1 MRRSLVGSEMC
12 IRDSSTDVLDLGINS
27 SQNNLLIT
35 KDAQSALQLIEYF
48 DGDPNF
54 VLLENSE
61 LLPYDFFSM
70 APIIRAKRIAA
81 LSSLLKRKGVTLI
94 SSINTILSPLP
105 HPSHI
110 SPINNLSVNDQFNP
124 EKIIQEITDYGY
136 VREDFVSEPG
146 QYALRGSIMDIFLT
160 SGKNPIRIEFFD
172 NAIESIRT
180 FNPESQI
187 ADEKIDSLNFLPSF
201 EYPLNPEAAEIFKQ
215 EWRKNFDIFEN
226 DSEIFTKVMSL
237 RPAEGVEIYLPLFY
251 KQKTSILSYLNHIDE
266 ICVQKHTD
274 IKAYAF
280 EDLIKE
286 RYEEY
291 RYDLRRPLLAPED
304 LFLNFLQL
312 SEFINKDK
320 SFDFDQPNISET
332 TENSIELARN
342 EKADISS
349 SKMPDPGDLVVH
361 LSHGIGR
368 FVGLKQ
374 LNTFVGT
381 SDCLE
386 ISYKDDSKVFV
397 PIENMDLVSKYFGP
411 DDRDIDSLNSKKW
424 KKRKDKALKQT
435 FDTAAELLE
444 VQAKRN
450 GRVGFAF
457 DIDEKEFSS
466 FVSKFPYEETYD
478 QKKTIEEVTTD
489 MQSQQPM
496 DRLICGEVGFGKTEV
511 AMRAAFIAA
520 LNNKQTCILVPTTL
534 LASQHFA
541 SFEKRFQD
549 SGISIAA
556 LSRNI
561 NIKEKEKLLQG
572 LGSGE
577 IDIVIGT
584 HALLQG
590 NIKFKD
596 LGLLIIDEEHRFG
609 VRQKE
614 KIKTLKEE
622 VEILSLSATPIP
634 RSLNFALSELK
645 DLSIIATAP
654 DDRLPVKTF
663 TYSFNENLIHE
674 AIQREILRGGQTYY
688 LCNDLTL
695 IQDRRLRLKEKF
707 EDLVIEIVHGQLK
720 PKVIEEIMLKFNSGL
735 IDVLVCSTIIESG
748 IDVSNANTLIVEDA
762 DKFGLSQLHQ
772 LRGRVGRSE
781 KQAYAYFLRSK
792 NIVNKKNADKRFD
805 ALMSADSLSA
815 GFLLALK
822 DLEIRGA
829 GEILGSNQSGVFESI
844 GLELYTRMIK
854 KASEFI
860 KSGEMD
866 FQSLDESPEINI
878 NVNCFIP
885 EDYLPDI
892 NVRLL
897 MYNKIAL
904 AETNEELKNIQIEMI
919 NRFGLLPNELKNFFL
934 QAELKIAAENFSIK
948 KINFNKNKIS
958 ISYKNEELNTSLFND
973 DKLEDKVKMTMD
985 VMQAINK
992 NVS

>member
-1 MRRSLVGSEMC
+1 MVK
-12 IRDSSTDVLDLGINS
+12 IITSSADVLDLGINS

-54 VLLENSE
+54 ILLENSE

-172 NAIESIRT
+172 NTIESIRT

-187 ADEKIDSLNFLPSF
+187 ADEKIDSLNLLPSF

-266 ICVQKHTD
+266 IYVQKHTD
-274 IKAYAF
+274 IKAKAF
-280 EDLIKE
+280 EELIKE

-291 RYDLRRPLLAPED
+291 RYDLRRPLLAPEN
-304 LFLNFLQL
+304 LFLNFTQL
-312 SEFINKDK
+312 LEFINKDV

-457 DIDEKEFSS
+457 DIDEEEFSS

-478 QKKTIEEVTTD
+478 QKKTIEEVTID
-489 MQSQQPM
+489 MQSQKPM

-561 NIKEKEKLLQG
+561 TLKEKEKLLQD

-590 NIKFKD
+590 NIRFND

-674 AIQREILRGGQTYY
+674 AIQREILRGGQVYY

-707 EDLVIEIVHGQLK
+707 EDLVIEIVHGKLK

-985 VMQAINK
+985 VMQAINQ
-992 NVS
+992 NAS

>member
-1 MRRSLVGSEMC
+1 MVK
-12 IRDSSTDVLDLGINS
+12 IITSSADVLDLGINS
-27 SQNNLLIT
+27 SQNNLLVT
-35 KDAQSALQLIEYF
+35 KDAQSAVKLFSYF
-48 DGDPNF
+48 EDNADF
-54 VLLENSE
+54 ILLENSE

-70 APIIRAKRIAA
+70 SPIVRAKRIDA
-81 LSSLLKRKGVTLI
+81 LSSLLKRKGITLI
-94 SSINTILSPLP
+94 ASINTILSPVP

-110 SPINNLSVNDQFNP
+110 SPLNSLSVNDYFKV
-124 EKIIQEITDYGY
+124 ESVIDEIINYGY
-136 VREDFVSEPG
+136 VKKDFVTEPG
-146 QYALRGSIMDIFLT
+146 HFALRGSVMDIFLT
-160 SGKNPIRIEFFD
+160 SSKKPIRIEFFD
-172 NAIESIRT
+172 NKIESLRT
-180 FNPESQI
+180 FNTESQI
-187 ADEKIDSLNFLPSF
+187 TDEKIDSLNFLPSY
-201 EYPLNPEAAEIFKQ
+201 EYPSHKEAAEIFKK
-215 EWRKNFDIFEN
+215 EWRKNFDTFEN
-226 DSEIFTKVMSL
+226 DSEIFSRVMNLKS
-237 RPAEGVEIYLPLFY
+237 AEGVEIYLPLFY
-251 KQKTSILSYLNHIDE
+251 EGKVTILSYLNNVDQIY
-266 ICVQKHTD
+266 IQKNTD
-274 IKAYAF
+274 VKASEF
-280 EDLIKE
+280 EELINE

-291 RYDLRRPLLAPED
+291 RYDQKRPLLKPND
-304 LFLNFLQL
+304 LFL
-312 SEFINKDK
+312 SYSDFIKHVQKNN
-320 SFDFDQPNISET
+320 SFDFDQLEVSENFET
-332 TENSIELARN
+332 LKESTRN
-342 EKADISS
+342 EKADVST
-349 SKMPDPGDLVVH
+349 SKMPDKGDLVVH

-368 FVGLKQ
+368 FSGLKQ

-386 ISYKDDSKVFV
+386 ILYKDNSKVFV
-397 PIENMDLVSKYFGP
+397 PIENMNLVSKYFGP
-411 DDRDIDSLNSKKW
+411 EDRDVDSLNSKKW

-435 FDTAAELLE
+435 FDTAAELLQ

-450 GRVGFAF
+450 KARGFAF
-457 DIDEKEFSS
+457 KIYEEEFLD
-466 FVSKFPYEETYD
+466 FVKKFPYEETYD
-478 QKKTIEEVTTD
+478 QKRTIEEVTFD
-489 MQSQQPM
+489 MQSNRPM

-541 SFEKRFQD
+541 SFVERFTD
-549 SGISIAA
+549 SGISIST

-561 NIKEKEKLLQG
+561 SNKEKDALLLG
-572 LGSGE
+572 LESGE

-584 HALLQG
+584 HALIQG

-674 AIQREILRGGQTYY
+674 AIQRENLRGGQTYY

-695 IQDRRLRLKEKF
+695 IEDRRIRLKDKF
-707 EDLVIEIVHGQLK
+707 QDLEIEVVHGQLK
-720 PKVIEEIMLKFNSGL
+720 PKDIEAIMLKFNAGQ
-735 IDVLVCSTIIESG
+735 IDILVCSTIIESG

-781 KQAYAYFLRSK
+781 KQAYAYFLRSR
-792 NIVNKKNADKRFD
+792 NIINKKNADKRFD

-829 GEILGSNQSGVFESI
+829 GEILGSSQSGVFESI

-860 KSGEMD
+860 KSGELD

-878 NVNCFIP
+878 NENCFIP

-897 MYNKIAL
+897 MYNKVAL
-904 AETNEELKNIQIEMI
+904 AETNEDLKNIQIEMI
-919 NRFGLLPNELKNFFL
+919 NRFGLLPDELKNFFH
-934 QAELKIAAENFSIK
+934 QAELKIVAENFSVK
-948 KINFNKNKIS
+948 KINFNANKIS
-958 ISYKNEELNTSLFND
+958 IFYKNNELDTSFFND
-973 DKLEDKVKMTMD
+973 GRLEDKVKMTSD
-985 VMQAINK
+985 VIKAISK

>member
-1 MRRSLVGSEMC
+1 MVK
-12 IRDSSTDVLDLGINS
+12 IITSSADVLDLGINS

-54 VLLENSE
+54 ILLENSE

-172 NAIESIRT
+172 NTIESIRT

-266 ICVQKHTD
+266 IYVQKHTD
-274 IKAYAF
+274 IKAKAF
-280 EDLIKE
+280 EELIKE

-291 RYDLRRPLLAPED
+291 RYDLRRPLLAPEN
-304 LFLNFLQL
+304 LFLNFTQL
-312 SEFINKDK
+312 LEFINKDV

-478 QKKTIEEVTTD
+478 QKKTIEEVTID

-534 LASQHFA
+534 LAAQHFA

-561 NIKEKEKLLQG
+561 NLKEKEKLLQG
-572 LGSGE
+572 LGSGK

-674 AIQREILRGGQTYY
+674 AIQREILRGGQVYY

>member
-1 MRRSLVGSEMC
+1 MVK
-12 IRDSSTDVLDLGINS
+12 IITSSADVLDLGINS

-172 NAIESIRT
+172 NTIESIRT

-201 EYPLNPEAAEIFKQ
+201 EYPLNLKAAEIFKQ

-266 ICVQKHTD
+266 ICVQRHTD

-320 SFDFDQPNISET
+320 SFDFDQPNIAET
-332 TENSIELARN
+332 TDNSIELTRN

-478 QKKTIEEVTTD
+478 QKKTIEEVITD

-534 LASQHFA
+534 LAAQHFA

-561 NIKEKEKLLQG
+561 NLKEKEKLLQG

-590 NIKFKD
+590 NIRFND

-985 VMQAINK
+985 VIQAINQ
-992 NVS
+992 NAS

>member
-1 MRRSLVGSEMC
+1 MVK
-12 IRDSSTDVLDLGINS
+12 IITSSADVLDLGINS

-35 KDAQSALQLIEYF
+35 KDAQSAIQLIEYF

-54 VLLENSE
+54 ILLENSE

-172 NAIESIRT
+172 NTIESIRT

-266 ICVQKHTD
+266 ICVQRHTD

-280 EDLIKE
+280 EELIKE

-291 RYDLRRPLLAPED
+291 RYDLRRPLLAPEN
-304 LFLNFLQL
+304 LFLNFTQL
-312 SEFINKDK
+312 LEFINKDV

-478 QKKTIEEVTTD
+478 QKKTIEEVTSD

-534 LASQHFA
+534 LAAQHFA

-561 NIKEKEKLLQG
+561 TLKEKEKLLQD

-590 NIKFKD
+590 NIRFND

>member
-1 MRRSLVGSEMC
+1 MVK
-12 IRDSSTDVLDLGINS
+12 IITSSADVLDLGINS

-35 KDAQSALQLIEYF
+35 KDAQSAIQLIEYF

-54 VLLENSE
+54 ILLENSE

-266 ICVQKHTD
+266 ICVQRHTD

-320 SFDFDQPNISET
+320 SFDFDQPNIAET
-332 TENSIELARN
+332 TDNSIELARN

-534 LASQHFA
+534 LAAQHFA

-561 NIKEKEKLLQG
+561 TLKEKEKLLQD

-590 NIKFKD
+590 NIRFND

-985 VMQAINK
+985 VIQAINK
-992 NVS
+992 NAS

>member
-1 MRRSLVGSEMC
+1 MVK
-12 IRDSSTDVLDLGINS
+12 IITSSADVLDLGINS

-54 VLLENSE
+54 ILLENSE

-81 LSSLLKRKGVTLI
+81 LSSFLKRKGVTLI

-124 EKIIQEITDYGY
+124 EKVIQEITDYGY

-291 RYDLRRPLLAPED
+291 RYDLKRPLLAPEN
-304 LFLNFLQL
+304 LFLNFSQL
-312 SEFINKDK
+312 LEFINKDK
-320 SFDFDQPNISET
+320 SFDFDQPNIYETSED
-332 TENSIELARN
+332 SIELARN

-478 QKKTIEEVTTD
+478 QKKTIEEVTSD

-534 LASQHFA
+534 LAAQHFA

-561 NIKEKEKLLQG
+561 TLKEKEKLLQD

-590 NIKFKD
+590 NIRFND

>member
-1 MRRSLVGSEMC
+1 MVK
-12 IRDSSTDVLDLGINS
+12 IITSSADVLDLGINS

-172 NAIESIRT
+172 NTIESIRT

-266 ICVQKHTD
+266 ICVQRHTD

-291 RYDLRRPLLAPED
+291 RYDLRRPLLAPEN
-304 LFLNFLQL
+304 LFLNFTQL
-312 SEFINKDK
+312 LEFINKDV

-534 LASQHFA
+534 LAAQHFA

-561 NIKEKEKLLQG
+561 TLKEKEKLLQD

-590 NIKFKD
+590 NIRFND

>member
-1 MRRSLVGSEMC
+1 MVK
-12 IRDSSTDVLDLGINS
+12 IITSSADVLDLGINS
-27 SQNNLLIT
+27 SQNNLLVT
-35 KDAQSALQLIEYF
+35 KDAQSAVKLFSYF
-48 DGDPNF
+48 EDNADF
-54 VLLENSE
+54 ILLENSE

-70 APIIRAKRIAA
+70 SPIVRAKRIDA
-81 LSSLLKRKGVTLI
+81 LSSLLKRKGITLI
-94 SSINTILSPLP
+94 ASINTILSPVP

-110 SPINNLSVNDQFNP
+110 SPLNSLSVNDYFKV
-124 EKIIQEITDYGY
+124 ESVIDEIINYGY
-136 VREDFVSEPG
+136 VKKDFVTEPG
-146 QYALRGSIMDIFLT
+146 HFALRGSVMDIFLT
-160 SGKNPIRIEFFD
+160 SSKKPIRIEFFD
-172 NAIESIRT
+172 NKIESLRS
-180 FNPESQI
+180 FNTESQI
-187 ADEKIDSLNFLPSF
+187 TDEKIDTLNFLPSY
-201 EYPLNPEAAEIFKQ
+201 EYPSHKEAAEIFKK
-215 EWRKNFDIFEN
+215 EWRKNFDTFEN
-226 DSEIFTKVMSL
+226 DSEIFSRVMNLKS
-237 RPAEGVEIYLPLFY
+237 AEGVEIYLPLFY
-251 KQKTSILSYLNHIDE
+251 EGKVTILSYLNHIDQ
-266 ICVQKHTD
+266 IYIQKNTD
-274 IKAYAF
+274 AKASEF
-280 EDLIKE
+280 EELINE

-291 RYDLRRPLLAPED
+291 RYDQKRPLLKPND
-304 LFLNFLQL
+304 LFL
-312 SEFINKDK
+312 SYSDFINYVQKNN
-320 SFDFDQPNISET
+320 SFDFDQLEVSENF
-332 TENSIELARN
+332 ENLKESTRN
-342 EKADISS
+342 EKADVST
-349 SKMPDPGDLVVH
+349 SKMPDKGDLVVH

-368 FVGLKQ
+368 FSGLKQ

-386 ISYKDDSKVFV
+386 ILYKDNSKVFV
-397 PIENMDLVSKYFGP
+397 PIENMNLVSKYFGP
-411 DDRDIDSLNSKKW
+411 EDRDVDSLNSKKW

-450 GRVGFAF
+450 KARGFAF
-457 DIDEKEFSS
+457 KIYEEEFLD
-466 FVSKFPYEETYD
+466 FVKKFPYEETYD
-478 QKKTIEEVTTD
+478 QKRTIEEVTFD
-489 MQSQQPM
+489 MQSNRPM

-541 SFEKRFQD
+541 SFVERFTD
-549 SGISIAA
+549 SGISIST

-561 NIKEKEKLLQG
+561 SNKEKDALLLG
-572 LGSGE
+572 LESGE

-584 HALLQG
+584 HALIQG

-674 AIQREILRGGQTYY
+674 AIQRENLRGGQTYY

-695 IQDRRLRLKEKF
+695 IEDRRIRLKDKF
-707 EDLVIEIVHGQLK
+707 QDLEIEVVHGQLK
-720 PKVIEEIMLKFNSGL
+720 PKDIEAIMLKFNAGQ
-735 IDVLVCSTIIESG
+735 IDILVCSTIIESG

-762 DKFGLSQLHQ
+762 DQFGLSQLHQ

-781 KQAYAYFLRSK
+781 KQAYTYFLRSR
-792 NIVNKKNADKRFD
+792 NIINKKNADKRFD

-829 GEILGSNQSGVFESI
+829 GEILGSSQSGVFESI

-860 KSGEMD
+860 KSGELD

-878 NVNCFIP
+878 NENCFIP

-897 MYNKIAL
+897 MYNKVAL
-904 AETNEELKNIQIEMI
+904 AETNEDLKNIQIEMI
-919 NRFGLLPNELKNFFL
+919 NRFGLLPDELKNFFH
-934 QAELKIAAENFSIK
+934 QAELRIVAENFSVK
-948 KINFNKNKIS
+948 KINFNANKIS
-958 ISYKNEELNTSLFND
+958 IFYKNNELDTSFFND
-973 DKLEDKVKMTMD
+973 GRLEDKVKITSD
-985 VMQAINK
+985 VIKAISK

>member
-1 MRRSLVGSEMC
+1 MSYS
-12 IRDSSTDVLDLGINS
+12 
-27 SQNNLLIT
+27 
-35 KDAQSALQLIEYF
+35 
-48 DGDPNF
+48 
-54 VLLENSE
+54 
-61 LLPYDFFSM
+61 DF
-70 APIIRAKRIAA
+70 IK
-81 LSSLLKRKGVTLI
+81 
-94 SSINTILSPLP
+94 
-105 HPSHI
+105 H
-110 SPINNLSVNDQFNP
+110 
-124 EKIIQEITDYGY
+124 
-136 VREDFVSEPG
+136 
-146 QYALRGSIMDIFLT
+146 
-160 SGKNPIRIEFFD
+160 
-172 NAIESIRT
+172 
-180 FNPESQI
+180 
-187 ADEKIDSLNFLPSF
+187 
-201 EYPLNPEAAEIFKQ
+201 
-215 EWRKNFDIFEN
+215 
-226 DSEIFTKVMSL
+226 
-237 RPAEGVEIYLPLFY
+237 
-251 KQKTSILSYLNHIDE
+251 
-266 ICVQKHTD
+266 VQK
-274 IKAYAF
+274 
-280 EDLIKE
+280 
-286 RYEEY
+286 
-291 RYDLRRPLLAPED
+291 
-304 LFLNFLQL
+304 N
-312 SEFINKDK
+312 N
-320 SFDFDQPNISET
+320 SFDFDQLEVSENFET
-332 TENSIELARN
+332 LKESTRN
-342 EKADISS
+342 EKADVST
-349 SKMPDPGDLVVH
+349 SKMPDKGDLVVH

-368 FVGLKQ
+368 FSGLKQ

-386 ISYKDDSKVFV
+386 ILYKDNSKVFV
-397 PIENMDLVSKYFGP
+397 PIENMNLVSKYFGP
-411 DDRDIDSLNSKKW
+411 EDRDVDSLNSKKW

-435 FDTAAELLE
+435 FDTAAELLQ

-450 GRVGFAF
+450 KARGFAF
-457 DIDEKEFSS
+457 KIYEEEFLD
-466 FVSKFPYEETYD
+466 FVKKFPYEETYD
-478 QKKTIEEVTTD
+478 QKRTIEEVTFD
-489 MQSQQPM
+489 MQSNRPM

-541 SFEKRFQD
+541 SFVERFTD
-549 SGISIAA
+549 SGISISI

-561 NIKEKEKLLQG
+561 SNKEKDALLLG
-572 LGSGE
+572 LESGE

-584 HALLQG
+584 HALIQG

-674 AIQREILRGGQTYY
+674 AIQRENLRGGQTYY

-695 IQDRRLRLKEKF
+695 IEDRRIRLKDKF
-707 EDLVIEIVHGQLK
+707 QDLEIEVVHGQLK
-720 PKVIEEIMLKFNSGL
+720 PKDIEAIMLKFNAGQ
-735 IDVLVCSTIIESG
+735 IDILVCSTIIESG

-781 KQAYAYFLRSK
+781 KQAYAYFLRSR
-792 NIVNKKNADKRFD
+792 NIINKKNADKRFD

-829 GEILGSNQSGVFESI
+829 GEILGSSQSGVFESI

-860 KSGEMD
+860 KSGELD

-878 NVNCFIP
+878 NENCFIP

-897 MYNKIAL
+897 MYNKVAL
-904 AETNEELKNIQIEMI
+904 AETNEDLKNIQIEMI
-919 NRFGLLPNELKNFFL
+919 NRFGLLPDELKNFFH
-934 QAELKIAAENFSIK
+934 QAELKIVAENFSVK
-948 KINFNKNKIS
+948 KINFNANKIS
-958 ISYKNEELNTSLFND
+958 IFYKNNELDTSFFND
-973 DKLEDKVKMTMD
+973 GRLEDKVKMTSD
-985 VMQAINK
+985 VIKAISK

>member
-1 MRRSLVGSEMC
+1 MVK
-12 IRDSSTDVLDLGINS
+12 IITSSADVLDLGINS

-172 NAIESIRT
+172 NTIESIRT

-266 ICVQKHTD
+266 IYVQKHTD
-274 IKAYAF
+274 IKAKAF
-280 EDLIKE
+280 EELIKE

-291 RYDLRRPLLAPED
+291 RYDLRRPLLEPEN
-304 LFLNFLQL
+304 LFLNFTQL
-312 SEFINKDK
+312 LEFINKDV

-478 QKKTIEEVTTD
+478 QKKTIEEVTSD

-534 LASQHFA
+534 LAAQHFA

-561 NIKEKEKLLQG
+561 TLKEKEKLLQD

-590 NIKFKD
+590 NIRFND

-985 VMQAINK
+985 VMQAINQ
-992 NVS
+992 NAS

>member
-1 MRRSLVGSEMC
+1 MVK
-12 IRDSSTDVLDLGINS
+12 IITSSADVLDLGINS

-35 KDAQSALQLIEYF
+35 KDAQSAIQLIEYF

-54 VLLENSE
+54 ILLENSE

-274 IKAYAF
+274 IKAYEF
-280 EDLIKE
+280 EHLIKE

-291 RYDLRRPLLAPED
+291 RYDLRRPLLAPEN
-304 LFLNFLQL
+304 LFLNFTQL
-312 SEFINKDK
+312 LEFINKDV

-478 QKKTIEEVTTD
+478 QKKTIEEVTSD

-534 LASQHFA
+534 LASQHFV

-561 NIKEKEKLLQG
+561 NLKEKEKLLQD
-572 LGSGE
+572 LGSGK

-985 VMQAINK
+985 VMQAINQ
-992 NVS
+992 NAS

>member
-1 MRRSLVGSEMC
+1 MVK
-12 IRDSSTDVLDLGINS
+12 IITSSADVLDLGINS

-54 VLLENSE
+54 ILLENSE

-172 NAIESIRT
+172 NTIESIRT

-266 ICVQKHTD
+266 ICVQRHTD

-291 RYDLRRPLLAPED
+291 RYDLRRPLLAPEN
-304 LFLNFLQL
+304 LFLSFTQL
-312 SEFINKDK
+312 LEFINKDK
-320 SFDFDQPNISET
+320 SFDFDQPNIAET
-332 TENSIELARN
+332 TDNSIELTRN

-478 QKKTIEEVTTD
+478 QKKTIEEVTSD

-534 LASQHFA
+534 LAAQHFA

-561 NIKEKEKLLQG
+561 TLKEKEKLLQD
-572 LGSGE
+572 LSSGE

-590 NIKFKD
+590 NIRFND

-985 VMQAINK
+985 VMQAINQ
-992 NVS
+992 NAS

>member
-1 MRRSLVGSEMC
+1 MVK
-12 IRDSSTDVLDLGINS
+12 IITSSADVLDLGINS

-172 NAIESIRT
+172 STIESIRT

-187 ADEKIDSLNFLPSF
+187 ADEKINSLNFLPSF

-266 ICVQKHTD
+266 ICVQRHTD

-291 RYDLRRPLLAPED
+291 RYDLRRPLLAPEN
-304 LFLNFLQL
+304 LFLNFSQL
-312 SEFINKDK
+312 LEFINKDK

-435 FDTAAELLE
+435 FDTAAQLLE

-478 QKKTIEEVTTD
+478 QKKTIEEVITD

-534 LASQHFA
+534 LAAQHFA

-561 NIKEKEKLLQG
+561 NLKEKEKLLQG

-590 NIKFKD
+590 NIKFND

-919 NRFGLLPNELKNFFL
+919 NRFGLLPDELKNFFL

-985 VMQAINK
+985 VIQAINQ
-992 NVS
+992 NAS

>member
-1 MRRSLVGSEMC
+1 MVK
-12 IRDSSTDVLDLGINS
+12 IITSSADVLDLGINS

-54 VLLENSE
+54 ILLENSE

-94 SSINTILSPLP
+94 SSVNTILSPLP

-124 EKIIQEITDYGY
+124 EKNIQELTDYGY

-160 SGKNPIRIEFFD
+160 SGKNPIRIEFFN

-226 DSEIFTKVMSL
+226 DSEIFTKVMNL

-251 KQKTSILSYLNHIDE
+251 KEKTSILSYINHIDE

-291 RYDLRRPLLAPED
+291 RYDLRRPLLAPEN
-304 LFLNFLQL
+304 LFLNFSQL
-312 SEFINKDK
+312 TEYINKDK
-320 SFDFDQPNISET
+320 SFDFDQPNIAET

-349 SKMPDPGDLVVH
+349 SKMPDPDDLVVH

-450 GRVGFAF
+450 GRVGFTF
-457 DIDEKEFSS
+457 DIDEEEFSS

-478 QKKTIEEVTTD
+478 QKKTIEEVITD

-561 NIKEKEKLLQG
+561 NLKEKEKLLQG

-577 IDIVIGT
+577 LDIVIGT

-590 NIKFKD
+590 NIKFND

-674 AIQREILRGGQTYY
+674 AIQREILRGGQIYY

-885 EDYLPDI
+885 EGYLPDI

-904 AETNEELKNIQIEMI
+904 AETNEELKDIQIEMI

-985 VMQAINK
+985 VIQAINQ
-992 NVS
+992 NAS

>member
-1 MRRSLVGSEMC
+1 MVK
-12 IRDSSTDVLDLGINS
+12 IITSSADVLDLGINS

-35 KDAQSALQLIEYF
+35 KDAQSAIQLIEYF

-54 VLLENSE
+54 ILLENSE

-172 NAIESIRT
+172 NTIESIRT

-266 ICVQKHTD
+266 IYVQRHTD

-291 RYDLRRPLLAPED
+291 RYDLRRPLLAPEN
-304 LFLNFLQL
+304 LFLNFTQL
-312 SEFINKDK
+312 LEFINKDV

-478 QKKTIEEVTTD
+478 QKKTIEEVTFD
-489 MQSQQPM
+489 MQSQKPM

-534 LASQHFA
+534 LAAQHFA

-561 NIKEKEKLLQG
+561 TLKEKEKLLQD

-590 NIKFKD
+590 NIRFND

-985 VMQAINK
+985 VMQAINQ
-992 NVS
+992 NAS

>member
-1 MRRSLVGSEMC
+1 MVK
-12 IRDSSTDVLDLGINS
+12 IITSSADVLDLGINS
-27 SQNNLLIT
+27 SQNNLLVT
-35 KDAQSALQLIEYF
+35 KDAQSAVKLFSYF
-48 DGDPNF
+48 EDNADF
-54 VLLENSE
+54 ILLENSE

-70 APIIRAKRIAA
+70 SPIVRAKRIDA
-81 LSSLLKRKGVTLI
+81 LSSLLKRKGITLI
-94 SSINTILSPLP
+94 ASINTILSPVP

-110 SPINNLSVNDQFNP
+110 SPLNSLSVNDYFKV
-124 EKIIQEITDYGY
+124 ESVIDEIINYGY
-136 VREDFVSEPG
+136 VKKDFVTEPG
-146 QYALRGSIMDIFLT
+146 HFALRGSVMDIFLT
-160 SGKNPIRIEFFD
+160 SSKKPIRIEFFD
-172 NAIESIRT
+172 NKIESLRT
-180 FNPESQI
+180 FNTESQI
-187 ADEKIDSLNFLPSF
+187 TDEKIDSLNFLPSY
-201 EYPLNPEAAEIFKQ
+201 EYPSHKEAAEIFKK
-215 EWRKNFDIFEN
+215 EWRKNFDTFEN
-226 DSEIFTKVMSL
+226 DSEIFSRVMNLKS
-237 RPAEGVEIYLPLFY
+237 AEGVEIYLPLFY
-251 KQKTSILSYLNHIDE
+251 EGKVTILSYLNHVDQIY
-266 ICVQKHTD
+266 IQKNTD
-274 IKAYAF
+274 VKASEF
-280 EDLIKE
+280 EELINE

-291 RYDLRRPLLAPED
+291 RYDQKRPLLKPND
-304 LFLNFLQL
+304 LFL
-312 SEFINKDK
+312 SYSDFIKHVQKNN
-320 SFDFDQPNISET
+320 SFDFDQLEVSENFET
-332 TENSIELARN
+332 LKESTRN
-342 EKADISS
+342 EKADVST
-349 SKMPDPGDLVVH
+349 SKMPDKGDLVVH

-368 FVGLKQ
+368 FSGLKQ

-386 ISYKDDSKVFV
+386 ILYKDNSKVFV
-397 PIENMDLVSKYFGP
+397 PIENMNLVSKYFGP
-411 DDRDIDSLNSKKW
+411 EDRDVDSLNSKKW

-435 FDTAAELLE
+435 FDTAAELLQ

-450 GRVGFAF
+450 KARGFAF
-457 DIDEKEFSS
+457 KIYEEEFLD
-466 FVSKFPYEETYD
+466 FVKKFPYEETYD
-478 QKKTIEEVTTD
+478 QKRTIEEVTFD
-489 MQSQQPM
+489 MQSNRPM

-541 SFEKRFQD
+541 SFVERFTD
-549 SGISIAA
+549 SGISISS

-561 NIKEKEKLLQG
+561 SNKEKDALLLG
-572 LGSGE
+572 LESGE

-584 HALLQG
+584 HALIQG

-674 AIQREILRGGQTYY
+674 AIQRENLRGGQTYY

-695 IQDRRLRLKEKF
+695 IEDRRIRLKDKF
-707 EDLVIEIVHGQLK
+707 QDLEIEVVHGQLK
-720 PKVIEEIMLKFNSGL
+720 PKDIEAIMLKFNAGQ
-735 IDVLVCSTIIESG
+735 IDILVCSTIIESG

-781 KQAYAYFLRSK
+781 KQAYAYFLRSR
-792 NIVNKKNADKRFD
+792 NIINKKSADKRFD

-829 GEILGSNQSGVFESI
+829 GEILGSSQSGVFESI

-860 KSGEMD
+860 KSGELD

-878 NVNCFIP
+878 NENCFIP

-897 MYNKIAL
+897 MYNKVAL
-904 AETNEELKNIQIEMI
+904 AETNEDLKNIQIEMI
-919 NRFGLLPNELKNFFL
+919 NRFGLLPDELKNFFH
-934 QAELKIAAENFSIK
+934 QAELKIVAENFSVK
-948 KINFNKNKIS
+948 KINFNTNKIS
-958 ISYKNEELNTSLFND
+958 IFYKNNELDTSFFND
-973 DKLEDKVKMTMD
+973 GRLEDKVKMTSD
-985 VMQAINK
+985 VIKAISK

>member
-1 MRRSLVGSEMC
+1 MVK
-12 IRDSSTDVLDLGINS
+12 IITSSADVLDLGINS

-54 VLLENSE
+54 ILLENSE

-136 VREDFVSEPG
+136 IREDFVSEPG

-172 NAIESIRT
+172 NTIESIRT

-291 RYDLRRPLLAPED
+291 RYDLRRPLLAPEN
-304 LFLNFLQL
+304 LFLNFTQL
-312 SEFINKDK
+312 LEFINKDV

-478 QKKTIEEVTTD
+478 QKKTIEEVTSD

-534 LASQHFA
+534 LAAQHFA

-561 NIKEKEKLLQG
+561 TLKEKEKLLQD

-590 NIKFKD
+590 NIRFND

>member
-1 MRRSLVGSEMC
+1 MVK
-12 IRDSSTDVLDLGINS
+12 IITSSADVLDLGINS

-172 NAIESIRT
+172 NTIESIRT

-201 EYPLNPEAAEIFKQ
+201 EYPLNPEAAETFKQ

-266 ICVQKHTD
+266 IYVQKHTD
-274 IKAYAF
+274 IKAKAF
-280 EDLIKE
+280 EELIKE

-291 RYDLRRPLLAPED
+291 RYDLRRPLLAPEK
-304 LFLNFLQL
+304 LFLNFSQL
-312 SEFINKDK
+312 LEFINIDK

-561 NIKEKEKLLQG
+561 NIKEKEKLLQD

-674 AIQREILRGGQTYY
+674 AIQREILRGGQVYY

>member
-1 MRRSLVGSEMC
+1 MVK
-12 IRDSSTDVLDLGINS
+12 IITSSADVLDLGINS

-35 KDAQSALQLIEYF
+35 KDAQSAIQLIEYF

-54 VLLENSE
+54 ILLENSE

-172 NAIESIRT
+172 NTIESIRT

-201 EYPLNPEAAEIFKQ
+201 EYPLNPEAVEIFKQ

-266 ICVQKHTD
+266 IYVQKHTD
-274 IKAYAF
+274 IKAKAF
-280 EDLIKE
+280 EELIKE

-291 RYDLRRPLLAPED
+291 RYDLRRPLLAPEN
-304 LFLNFLQL
+304 LFLNFTQL
-312 SEFINKDK
+312 LEFINKDVC
-320 SFDFDQPNISET
+320 FDFNQPNISET

-457 DIDEKEFSS
+457 DIDEEEFSS

-478 QKKTIEEVTTD
+478 QKKTIEEVTID
-489 MQSQQPM
+489 MQSQKPM

-534 LASQHFA
+534 LASQHFVG
-541 SFEKRFQD
+541 FEKRFKD

-561 NIKEKEKLLQG
+561 NLKEKEKLLQG
-572 LGSGE
+572 LGSGK

-674 AIQREILRGGQTYY
+674 AIQREILRGGQVYY

-985 VMQAINK
+985 VMQAINQ
-992 NVS
+992 NAS

>member
-1 MRRSLVGSEMC
+1 MVK
-12 IRDSSTDVLDLGINS
+12 IITSSADVLDLGINS
-27 SQNNLLIT
+27 SQNNLLVT
-35 KDAQSALQLIEYF
+35 KDAQSAVKLFSYF
-48 DGDPNF
+48 EDNADF
-54 VLLENSE
+54 ILLENSE

-70 APIIRAKRIAA
+70 SPIVRAKRIDA
-81 LSSLLKRKGVTLI
+81 LSSLLKRKGITLI
-94 SSINTILSPLP
+94 ASINTILSPVP

-110 SPINNLSVNDQFNP
+110 SPINGLSVNDYFKV
-124 EKIIQEITDYGY
+124 ESVIDEIIDYGY
-136 VREDFVSEPG
+136 VKKDFVTEPG
-146 QYALRGSIMDIFLT
+146 HFALRGSVMDIFLT
-160 SGKNPIRIEFFD
+160 SSKKPIRIEFFD
-172 NAIESIRT
+172 NKIESLRT
-180 FNPESQI
+180 FNTESQI
-187 ADEKIDSLNFLPSF
+187 TDEKIDSLNFLPSY
-201 EYPLNPEAAEIFKQ
+201 EYPSHKEAAEIFKK
-215 EWRKNFDIFEN
+215 EWRKNFDTFEN
-226 DSEIFTKVMSL
+226 DSEIFSRVMNLKS
-237 RPAEGVEIYLPLFY
+237 AEGVEIYLPLFY
-251 KQKTSILSYLNHIDE
+251 EGKVTILSYLNHVDQIY
-266 ICVQKHTD
+266 IQKNTD
-274 IKAYAF
+274 VKASEF
-280 EDLIKE
+280 EELIHE

-291 RYDLRRPLLAPED
+291 RYDQKRPLLKPND
-304 LFLNFLQL
+304 LFL
-312 SEFINKDK
+312 SYSDFIKHVQTNN
-320 SFDFDQPNISET
+320 SFDFDQLEVSENFET
-332 TENSIELARN
+332 LKESTRN
-342 EKADISS
+342 EKADVST
-349 SKMPDPGDLVVH
+349 SKMPDKGDLVVH

-368 FVGLKQ
+368 FSGLKQ

-386 ISYKDDSKVFV
+386 ILYKDNSKVFV
-397 PIENMDLVSKYFGP
+397 PIENMNLVSKYFGP
-411 DDRDIDSLNSKKW
+411 EDRDVDSLNSKKW

-435 FDTAAELLE
+435 FDTAAELLQ

-450 GRVGFAF
+450 KARGFAF
-457 DIDEKEFSS
+457 KIYEEEFLD
-466 FVSKFPYEETYD
+466 FVKKFPYEETYD
-478 QKKTIEEVTTD
+478 QKRTIEEVTFD
-489 MQSQQPM
+489 MQSNRPM

-541 SFEKRFQD
+541 SFVERFTD
-549 SGISIAA
+549 SGISIST

-561 NIKEKEKLLQG
+561 SNKEKDALLLG
-572 LGSGE
+572 LESGE

-584 HALLQG
+584 HALIQG

-674 AIQREILRGGQTYY
+674 AIQRENLRGGQTYY

-695 IQDRRLRLKEKF
+695 IEDRRIRLKDKF
-707 EDLVIEIVHGQLK
+707 QDLEIEVVHGQLK
-720 PKVIEEIMLKFNSGL
+720 PKDIEAIMLKFNAGQ
-735 IDVLVCSTIIESG
+735 IDILVCSTIIESG

-781 KQAYAYFLRSK
+781 KQAYAYFLRSR
-792 NIVNKKNADKRFD
+792 NIINKKNADKRFD

-829 GEILGSNQSGVFESI
+829 GEILGSSQSGVFESI

-860 KSGEMD
+860 KSGELD

-878 NVNCFIP
+878 NENCFIP

-897 MYNKIAL
+897 MYNKVAL
-904 AETNEELKNIQIEMI
+904 AETNEDLKNIQIEMI
-919 NRFGLLPNELKNFFL
+919 NRFGLLPDELKNFFH
-934 QAELKIAAENFSIK
+934 QAELKIVAENFSVK
-948 KINFNKNKIS
+948 KINFNTNKIS
-958 ISYKNEELNTSLFND
+958 IFYKNNELDTSFFND
-973 DKLEDKVKMTMD
+973 GRLEDKVKMTSD
-985 VMQAINK
+985 VIKAISK

>member
-1 MRRSLVGSEMC
+1 MVK
-12 IRDSSTDVLDLGINS
+12 IITSSADVLDLGINS
-27 SQNNLLIT
+27 SQNNLLVT
-35 KDAQSALQLIEYF
+35 KDAQSAVKLFSYF
-48 DGDPNF
+48 EDNADF
-54 VLLENSE
+54 ILLENSE

-70 APIIRAKRIAA
+70 SPIVRAKRIDA
-81 LSSLLKRKGVTLI
+81 LSSLLKRKGITLI
-94 SSINTILSPLP
+94 ASINTILSPVP

-110 SPINNLSVNDQFNP
+110 SPLNSLSVNDYFKV
-124 EKIIQEITDYGY
+124 ESVIDEIINYGY
-136 VREDFVSEPG
+136 VKKDFVTEPG
-146 QYALRGSIMDIFLT
+146 HFALRGSVMDIFLT
-160 SGKNPIRIEFFD
+160 SSKKPIRIEFFD
-172 NAIESIRT
+172 NKIESLRT
-180 FNPESQI
+180 FNTESQI
-187 ADEKIDSLNFLPSF
+187 TDEKIDSLNFLPSY
-201 EYPLNPEAAEIFKQ
+201 EYPSHKEAAEIFKK
-215 EWRKNFDIFEN
+215 EWRKNFDTFEN
-226 DSEIFTKVMSL
+226 DSEIFSRVMNLKS
-237 RPAEGVEIYLPLFY
+237 AEGVEIYLPLFY
-251 KQKTSILSYLNHIDE
+251 ERKVTILSYLNHVDQIY
-266 ICVQKHTD
+266 IQKNTD
-274 IKAYAF
+274 VKASEF
-280 EDLIKE
+280 EELINE

-291 RYDLRRPLLAPED
+291 RYDQKRPLLKPND
-304 LFLNFLQL
+304 LFL
-312 SEFINKDK
+312 SYSDFIKHVPNNN
-320 SFDFDQPNISET
+320 SFDFDQLEVSENFET
-332 TENSIELARN
+332 LKESTRN
-342 EKADISS
+342 EKADVST
-349 SKMPDPGDLVVH
+349 SKMPDKGDLVVH

-368 FVGLKQ
+368 FSGLKQ

-386 ISYKDDSKVFV
+386 ILYKDNSKVFV
-397 PIENMDLVSKYFGP
+397 PIENMNLVSKYFGP
-411 DDRDIDSLNSKKW
+411 EDRDVDSLNSKKW

-450 GRVGFAF
+450 KARGFAF
-457 DIDEKEFSS
+457 KIYEEEFLD
-466 FVSKFPYEETYD
+466 FVKKFPYEETYD
-478 QKKTIEEVTTD
+478 QKRTIEEVTFD
-489 MQSQQPM
+489 MQSNRPM

-541 SFEKRFQD
+541 SFVERFTD
-549 SGISIAA
+549 SGISIST

-561 NIKEKEKLLQG
+561 SNKEKDALLLG
-572 LGSGE
+572 LESGE

-584 HALLQG
+584 HALIQG

-674 AIQREILRGGQTYY
+674 AIQRENLRGGQTYY

-695 IQDRRLRLKEKF
+695 IEDRRIRLKDKF
-707 EDLVIEIVHGQLK
+707 QDLEIEVVHGQLK
-720 PKVIEEIMLKFNSGL
+720 PKDIEAIMLKFNAGQ
-735 IDVLVCSTIIESG
+735 IDILVCSTIIESG

-781 KQAYAYFLRSK
+781 KQAYAYFLRSR
-792 NIVNKKNADKRFD
+792 NIINKKNADKRFD

-829 GEILGSNQSGVFESI
+829 GEILGSSQSGVFESI

-860 KSGEMD
+860 KSGELD

-878 NVNCFIP
+878 NENCFIP

-897 MYNKIAL
+897 MYNKVAL
-904 AETNEELKNIQIEMI
+904 AETNEDLKNIQIEMI
-919 NRFGLLPNELKNFFL
+919 NRFGLLPDELKNFFH
-934 QAELKIAAENFSIK
+934 QAELKIVAENFSVK
-948 KINFNKNKIS
+948 KINFNANKIS
-958 ISYKNEELNTSLFND
+958 IFYKNNELDTSFFND
-973 DKLEDKVKMTMD
+973 GRLEDKVKMTSD
-985 VMQAINK
+985 VIKAISK

>member
-1 MRRSLVGSEMC
+1 MVK
-12 IRDSSTDVLDLGINS
+12 IITSSADVLDLGINS

-124 EKIIQEITDYGY
+124 EKIIQEITYYGY

-266 ICVQKHTD
+266 ICVQRHTD

-320 SFDFDQPNISET
+320 SFDFDQPNIAET
-332 TENSIELARN
+332 TDNSIELTRN

-534 LASQHFA
+534 LAAQHFA

-561 NIKEKEKLLQG
+561 NLKEKEKLLQG

-590 NIKFKD
+590 NIRFND

-919 NRFGLLPNELKNFFL
+919 NRFGLLPDELKNFFL

-985 VMQAINK
+985 VIQAINQ
-992 NVS
+992 NAS

>member
-1 MRRSLVGSEMC
+1 MVK
-12 IRDSSTDVLDLGINS
+12 IITSSADVLDLGINS

-54 VLLENSE
+54 ILLENSE

-172 NAIESIRT
+172 NTIESIRT

-187 ADEKIDSLNFLPSF
+187 ADEKINSLNFLPSF

-266 ICVQKHTD
+266 IYVQKHTD
-274 IKAYAF
+274 IKAKAF
-280 EDLIKE
+280 EELIKE

-291 RYDLRRPLLAPED
+291 RYDLRRPLLAPEN
-304 LFLNFLQL
+304 LFLNFTQL
-312 SEFINKDK
+312 LEFINKDV

-489 MQSQQPM
+489 MQSHQPM

-561 NIKEKEKLLQG
+561 NLKEKEKLLQD
-572 LGSGE
+572 LGSGK

-674 AIQREILRGGQTYY
+674 AIQREILRGGQVYY

-985 VMQAINK
+985 VMQAINQ
-992 NVS
+992 NAS

>member
-1 MRRSLVGSEMC
+1 MVK
-12 IRDSSTDVLDLGINS
+12 IITSSADVLDLGINS

-54 VLLENSE
+54 ILLENSE

-172 NAIESIRT
+172 NTIESIRT

-266 ICVQKHTD
+266 IYVQKHTD
-274 IKAYAF
+274 IKAKAF
-280 EDLIKE
+280 EELIKE

-291 RYDLRRPLLAPED
+291 RYDLRRPLLAPEN
-304 LFLNFLQL
+304 LFLNFTQL
-312 SEFINKDK
+312 LEFINKDV

-478 QKKTIEEVTTD
+478 QKKTIEEVTID
-489 MQSQQPM
+489 MQSQKPM

-561 NIKEKEKLLQG
+561 NLKEKEKLLQD

-674 AIQREILRGGQTYY
+674 AIQREILRGGQVYY

-985 VMQAINK
+985 VMQAINQ
-992 NVS
+992 NAS

>member
-1 MRRSLVGSEMC
+1 
-12 IRDSSTDVLDLGINS
+12 
-27 SQNNLLIT
+27 
-35 KDAQSALQLIEYF
+35 
-48 DGDPNF
+48 
-54 VLLENSE
+54 
-61 LLPYDFFSM
+61 M

-266 ICVQKHTD
+266 ICVQRHTD

-320 SFDFDQPNISET
+320 SFDFDQPNIAET

-534 LASQHFA
+534 LAAQHFA

-561 NIKEKEKLLQG
+561 NLKEKEKLLQG

-590 NIKFKD
+590 NIRFND

-919 NRFGLLPNELKNFFL
+919 NRFGLLPNEIKNFFL

-985 VMQAINK
+985 VIQAINL
-992 NVS
+992 NAS

>member
-1 MRRSLVGSEMC
+1 MVK
-12 IRDSSTDVLDLGINS
+12 IITSSADVLDLGINS

-35 KDAQSALQLIEYF
+35 KDAQSAIQLIEYF

-54 VLLENSE
+54 ILLENSE

-172 NAIESIRT
+172 NTIESIRT

-251 KQKTSILSYLNHIDE
+251 KQKTSILSYLNHIEE
-266 ICVQKHTD
+266 IYVQKHTD
-274 IKAYAF
+274 IKAKAF
-280 EDLIKE
+280 EELIKE

-291 RYDLRRPLLAPED
+291 RYDLRRPLLAPEN
-304 LFLNFLQL
+304 LFLNFTQL
-312 SEFINKDK
+312 LEFINKDV

-478 QKKTIEEVTTD
+478 QKKTIEEVTID
-489 MQSQQPM
+489 MQSQKPM

-561 NIKEKEKLLQG
+561 NLKEKEKLLQG
-572 LGSGE
+572 LGSGK

-985 VMQAINK
+985 VMQAINQ
-992 NVS
+992 NAS

>member
-1 MRRSLVGSEMC
+1 MVK
-12 IRDSSTDVLDLGINS
+12 IITSSADVLDLGINS

-54 VLLENSE
+54 ILLENSE

-172 NAIESIRT
+172 NTIESIRT

-266 ICVQKHTD
+266 IYVQKHTD
-274 IKAYAF
+274 IKAKAF
-280 EDLIKE
+280 EELIKE

-291 RYDLRRPLLAPED
+291 RYDLRRPLLAPEN
-304 LFLNFLQL
+304 LFLNFTQL
-312 SEFINKDK
+312 LEFINKDV

-478 QKKTIEEVTTD
+478 QKKTIEEVTSD

-534 LASQHFA
+534 LAAQHFA

-561 NIKEKEKLLQG
+561 TLKEKEKLLQD

-590 NIKFKD
+590 NIRFND

>member
-1 MRRSLVGSEMC
+1 VVK
-12 IRDSSTDVLDLGINS
+12 IITSSADVLDLGINS

-136 VREDFVSEPG
+136 IREDFVSEPG

-172 NAIESIRT
+172 STIESIRT

-201 EYPLNPEAAEIFKQ
+201 EYPLNPEAAETFKQ
-215 EWRKNFDIFEN
+215 EWRRNFDIFEN

-266 ICVQKHTD
+266 ICVQRHTD

-312 SEFINKDK
+312 SEFINKDQ
-320 SFDFDQPNISET
+320 SFDFDQPNIAET
-332 TENSIELARN
+332 TDNSIELTRN

-478 QKKTIEEVTTD
+478 QKKTIEEVTSD

-534 LASQHFA
+534 LAAQHFA

-561 NIKEKEKLLQG
+561 TLKEKEKLLQD

-590 NIKFKD
+590 NIRFND

-948 KINFNKNKIS
+948 KINFNKNKIN

>member
-1 MRRSLVGSEMC
+1 VVK
-12 IRDSSTDVLDLGINS
+12 IITSSADVLDLGINS

-35 KDAQSALQLIEYF
+35 KDAQSAIQLIEYF

-54 VLLENSE
+54 ILLENSE

-172 NAIESIRT
+172 NTIESIRT

-187 ADEKIDSLNFLPSF
+187 ADEKIDSLNLLPSF

-266 ICVQKHTD
+266 IYVQKHTD
-274 IKAYAF
+274 IKAKAF
-280 EDLIKE
+280 EELIKE

-291 RYDLRRPLLAPED
+291 RYDLRRPLLAPEN
-304 LFLNFLQL
+304 LFLNFTQL
-312 SEFINKDK
+312 LEFINKDV

-457 DIDEKEFSS
+457 DIDEEEFSS

-489 MQSQQPM
+489 MQSHQPM

-534 LASQHFA
+534 LAAQHFA

-561 NIKEKEKLLQG
+561 TLKEKEKLLQD

-590 NIKFKD
+590 NIRFND

-985 VMQAINK
+985 VMQAINQ
-992 NVS
+992 NAS